1 MMIRVTFEA
10 DDVVRL
16 REQIELFLAGP
27 RPTLKERIE
36 ASKGPFEQ
44 LPLEPPP
51 PKKTKAKA
59 PEPEPEEEEDI
70 LVKPDVKQAVDLLK
84 LKEQQ
89 LDRLRELF
97 NAGKGTYVREL
108 LAKFGNGAKVFPEVD
123 AAQFPEIKKAI
134 DKELGA

>member
-1 MMIRVTFEA
+1 MIRVTFEA
-10 DDVVRL
+10 DDVLRL
-16 REQIELFLAGP
+16 REQMALFMGGP
-27 RPTLKERIE
+27 QPTLKERVENI
-36 ASKGPFEQ
+36 AKV
-44 LPLEPPP
+44 
-51 PKKTKAKA
+51 KKALAK
-59 PEPEPEEEEDI
+59 PEPQMEPEEPVLEEEEDI
-70 LVKPDVKQAVDLLK
+70 LVKPETKSAIDLLK